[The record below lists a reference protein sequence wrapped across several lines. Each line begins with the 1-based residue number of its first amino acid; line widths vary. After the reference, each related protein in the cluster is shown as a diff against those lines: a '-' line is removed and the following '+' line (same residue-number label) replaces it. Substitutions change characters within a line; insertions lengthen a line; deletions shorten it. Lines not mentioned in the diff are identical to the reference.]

1 MSLELFNTIP
11 VAAPKRTPF
20 NLSHRNLLTCEMGT
34 LYPFLCEPV
43 LPGETWKVSTEQI
56 IRFSP
61 LKAPIMTELDV
72 YVHFYFVPTRIIW
85 MRWEDFITGSHNGR
99 KLDEDELPL
108 YPRFVFPGPRIAEW
122 AKGNDGSSTAS
133 WAWNFMDD
141 HTSPLANRS
150 LADYLDFQTYKT
162 GEAAGNFVTAYAI
175 DALPFRA
182 YQKIFYDYYMDENLY
197 DPDGSFSDILESEF
211 DRDGDL
217 EISTV
222 GPPDSTSTPGKLR
235 AVVYA
240 MMTKRRRAWRKDYF
254 TSALPW
260 AQKGDDVLIPGS
272 GSSGSFSFSP
282 GNVNLNGGSYFKAQ
296 SIGSISHGAV
306 VADTT
311 SGSNGSVSFYAQQNA
326 STGQWGILS
335 QDAKG
340 LHFDASSLNDFI
352 TSGSVGEGTIRELWR
367 AFAAQRFLQRRAI
380 GGTRYIEQN
389 LSMFGA
395 RSSDGRLQRSEY
407 LGGMKQPVV
416 ISQILQTSQTTEGDN
431 GSPLGMPAGNAVSVG
446 GKPGF
451 KRTFEEYGYV
461 IGIMSIMP
469 RSDYMQGIPR
479 KYQKTDPYDFYW
491 PQFAKIGEQEIKNSE
506 LFFDASPT
514 SNGQPKDNDGVF
526 GYAPRYS
533 EYKYI
538 PNRIHGDFK
547 DSLAFWHLGR
557 AFSEIPKLNKDFIDC
572 RPSSRIFAVDDTDSD
587 LALVSNH
594 LWVEMALK
602 VKALRPMPMHGT
614 MI

>member
-85 MRWEDFITGSHNGR
+85 SQWEDFITGSHNGR

-108 YPRFVFPGPRIAEW
+108 YPRFVFAAHQISKW
-122 AKGNDGSSTAS
+122 AKGNDGSSSDPTTPWLFS
-133 WAWNFMDD
+133 DD

-162 GEAAGNFVTAYAI
+162 GEAQGNFVTDYAV

-182 YQKIFYDYYMDENLY
+182 YQKIFFDYYMDENLY
-197 DPDGSFSDILESEF
+197 DPDGRFTDILESEIE
-211 DRDGDL
+211 RDGDL
-217 EISTV
+217 AVGAPHIPTEGTPTYSEII
-222 GPPDSTSTPGKLR
+222 
-235 AVVYA
+235 YN

-272 GSSGSFSFSP
+272 G
-282 GNVNLNGGSYFKAQ
+282 
-296 SIGSISHGAV
+296 
-306 VADTT
+306 
-311 SGSNGSVSFYAQQNA
+311 GSVSGTLQRNF
-326 STGQWGILS
+326 SPV
-335 QDAKG
+335 
-340 LHFDASSLNDFI
+340 SSDNKFLNDFVSVRDAGI
-352 TSGSVGEGTIRELWR
+352 GNVQALSASASGESLSPHAVRLDAPVGGDVTTNFGLNVDNFSVDLSSVGEGTIRELWR

-416 ISQILQTSQTTEGDN
+416 VSQILQTSQTTEGEN

-533 EYKYI
+533 EYKFI

-547 DSLAFWHLGR
+547 DTLSFWHLGR